1 MLFRGS
7 LVVALVALAA
17 SSAVAAPLLNV
28 AATAD
33 AADAPVRNL
42 IVERDY
48 IGGEVQFNITYQ
60 SNRTAHLPKTLI
72 MATGGTIAGS
82 GSSNTDSTGYTAGVV
97 GIAAL
102 VQAVPEVL
110 AVSNIDGMQV
120 INTGS
125 ESLSD
130 AFALHIS
137 KLANKALCAA
147 DAPYDAVVITHGT
160 DTLEETAY
168 FIDATLQCDKPVVV
182 VGAMRPSTAVSADGP
197 NNLIQAVTTAV
208 TPSSVGRGTL
218 VVMNDRIVEAIYV
231 EKTHANSVDTF
242 KADEQGSV
250 GMLLSDKAFYYHAA
264 AKPTFKKVYD
274 VSKVAAL
281 PRVDL
286 FMGYQGADLD
296 LFNASIAKGS
306 KGIVIAG
313 ESFVTNVTFSLCT
326 GSGSISD
333 IGIANVNAIVD
344 KVPVVR
350 STKIN
355 NGFVVPGAYYP
366 TVISSGVLNPV
377 KTRRL
382 LQILLAL
389 GKNSSEI
396 RTEFEEP
403 LKSYINFNITSAY

>member
-48 IGGEVQFNITYQ
+48 TGGEVQFNITYQ
-60 SNRTAHLPKTLI
+60 SNHTAHLPKTLI

-137 KLANKALCAA
+137 KLANKALCAR

-313 ESFVTNVTFSLCT
+313 T